1 MRHGCA
7 FSVNGSQSATSLLM
21 TVEAPE
27 FKRMIDYAS
36 RYNHTLKIPSA
47 STVKS
52 RIMEM
57 GDTVVENIKDII
69 KV

>member
-1 MRHGCA
+1 MCNQP
-7 FSVNGSQSATSLLM
+7 FDI
-21 TVEAPE
+21 VEAPE
-27 FKRMIDYAS
+27 FKKTIDYAS

>member
-1 MRHGCA
+1 MCNQP
-7 FSVNGSQSATSLLM
+7 FDI
-21 TVEAPE
+21 VEAPE